1 MKYLHYVDSQA
12 QFTVRS
18 GLEDLPE
25 RLDISLINE
34 VTIGTC
40 APLPNILRDQGDLT
54 YNVSQLQA
62 SSLSFAL
69 LTAGGGLLA
78 AQIAPDKSRWA
89 DWTDGLN
96 MLRRD
101 GGHVASQETEMFVQA
116 LTDIGLKV
124 RLLSECQLS
133 CHLSIRNNDYHCVT
147 DLSGDRADI
156 PSGIVQGQPP
166 TNNDFFFSD
175 LLYDTQG

>member
-1 MKYLHYVDSQA
+1 MKYLHYVDSQT
-12 QFTVRS
+12 QFPVRS

-25 RLDISLINE
+25 RIDISLINE
-34 VTIGTC
+34 VAIGGC
-40 APLPNILRDQGDLT
+40 AALPNLLRDQGDLT

-62 SSLSFAL
+62 SPLSFAL

-101 GGHVASQETEMFVQA
+101 GGHVASQETELFVQA

-124 RLLSECQLS
+124 RLLSESSLYCRF
-133 CHLSIRNNDYHCVT
+133 IRHIDYHCWT
-147 DLSGDRADI
+147 DLSGDKAEI